1 MSDVEYRTTTIIPA
15 KMRIDKPT
23 IDKTFEFFY
32 YSNAKITEMQQ
43 KVVEER
49 LEYLR
54 HNDMSH

>member
-15 KMRIDKPT
+15 KTRIDKPT
-23 IDKTFEFFY
+23 IDKTFD